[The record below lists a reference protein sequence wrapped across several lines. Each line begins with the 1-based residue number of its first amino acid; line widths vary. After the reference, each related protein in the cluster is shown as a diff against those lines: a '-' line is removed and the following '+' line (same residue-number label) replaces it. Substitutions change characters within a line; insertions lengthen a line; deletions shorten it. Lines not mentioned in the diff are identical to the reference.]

1 MIGWI
6 YSLTHDP
13 ITRYTVKNIRS
24 DNGLWAFMLMTKAFL
39 LKINEKII
47 I

>member
-13 ITRYTVKNIRS
+13 ITRYTVKNITS
-24 DNGLWAFMLMTKAFL
+24 DNKMVNARKVV
-39 LKINEKII
+39 E
-47 I
+47 